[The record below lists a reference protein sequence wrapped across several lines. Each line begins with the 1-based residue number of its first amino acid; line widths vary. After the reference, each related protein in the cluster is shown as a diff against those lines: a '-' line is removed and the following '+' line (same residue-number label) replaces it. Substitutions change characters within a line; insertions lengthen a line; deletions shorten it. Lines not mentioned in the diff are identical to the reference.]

1 MKQKTLILAAGCLA
15 LGVVS
20 AAAQASP
27 QKGADSPEME
37 YLRRLIAEQQKNPDK
52 VIRTL
57 PATNAPI
64 ATNAA
69 APSRTAPEA
78 AKVAPPK
85 SAPPVRA
92 REITNSAPPPA
103 EAARQQKISEVEARL
118 DEILRQKEAREKAAL
133 TNAAA
138 STNNIPTT
146 PLTKRQRL
154 DALLKQLIDGKIS
167 GAEYNEKRAKLIAEP
182 D

>member
-1 MKQKTLILAAGCLA
+1 MKYVTFLLAAGCFG

-20 AAAQASP
+20 AAAQAAT
-27 QKGADSPEME
+27 QRGTESPEIE

-57 PATNAPI
+57 PATSAPV

-69 APSRTAPEA
+69 ALNSTASEPAKA
-78 AKVAPPK
+78 ASPK
-85 SAPPVRA
+85 AATPVHA
-92 REITNSAPPPA
+92 RESTNAAPTPD

-118 DEILRQKEAREKAAL
+118 DEMLRQKEAREKAAL
-133 TNAAA
+133 TNATA
-138 STNNIPTT
+138 TNNISVT
-146 PLTKRQRL
+146 PQTKRQRL
-154 DALLKQLIDGKIS
+154 DALLKQMIDGKITS
-167 GAEYNEKRAKLIAEP
+167 SEYNEKRAKIVAEP